1 MQRMTAIEYL
11 NATPIPSES
20 IEQQRLFQWARMM
33 QGKHPELEML
43 FKISNEGKRTRTNGA
58 RMRAEGLKK
67 GVPDLCLPVARC
79 GCHALYI
86 ELKKADGGRLSSE
99 QIEWLDRLKQQGNMA
114 VVSHGWEPAAQII
127 EDYLEG
133 RL

>member
-1 MQRMTAIEYL
+1 MQRMTASEYL
-11 NATPIPSES
+11 NATPSES
-20 IEQQRLFQWARMM
+20 VEQQRLFQWARMM

-99 QIEWLDRLKQQGNMA
+99 QIEWLDKLKQQGNMA